1 MGPPEVPASS
11 SRKRGAPI
19 KVESSPP
26 PLSSTNAAAA
36 KKKPRLTPTT
46 KEEVEA
52 STDEELK
59 ERFISLFSQEQY
71 EDGVSNSQLKSIFG
85 TEGLTQLVPIINE
98 LSRESRLVMSKM
110 EGNEKELFYKLVSEE
125 VASKFAGLD
134 PSARLV

>member
-1 MGPPEVPASS
+1 MAPPAAAAS

-26 PLSSTNAAAA
+26 PPGGAA
-36 KKKPRLTPTT
+36 KKKSRV
-46 KEEVEA
+46 KKDEA
-52 STDEELK
+52 STEELK
-59 ERFISLFSQEQY
+59 ERFISLFSQDQY

-85 TEGLTQLVPIINE
+85 VETVTQLVPIIND

-125 VASKFAGLD
+125 VATKFAGLD